1 MEFKPADQDKLSS
14 SSPRVLVEM
23 RNIWKHFPGVV
34 ANQAVDLNLLEGEVH
49 ALLGENGAGK
59 STLMHVLSG
68 MYRPDAGTIRIAGEE
83 IKLKSPAQAIG
94 AGVGMVHQRFRLVEK
109 MTAAE
114 NIHLGWGE
122 TPKMVSARTLAER
135 TEWICQQFGLSV
147 DPDARIWQLSTGEQ
161 QRVEILRV
169 LARGARILILD
180 EPTSVLTPNE
190 AVELFKVTRKLA
202 QAGRTVVLITHKL
215 DEVIAASDR
224 VTVMRRGRVVSRRE
238 TISCDQATLA
248 RLCIGEELVSEAVGS
263 DRPPGEALLE
273 VAGVSALDNRRL
285 PALRE
290 ISFTIRAGE
299 ILGVAGV
306 AGNGQSELAE
316 VLTGLRRL
324 ESGSVILAG
333 KDLSKADPIKCTSSG
348 VGHIPEDRMGMGLIG
363 GASLVDNSILRE
375 YRGAPISRGIFVE
388 RGAAVRFAR
397 ELVKEANVITP
408 NVRIP
413 VQNLSGGN
421 QQRLL
426 VGRESRVA
434 SKLLVA
440 MHPTQGL
447 DVGAMEAV
455 RRNLIKQRDGGSAV
469 LLISEDLDEVLLL
482 SSRIIV
488 LYEGRIVGEFK
499 RSDAHRETIGLLM
512 GGGTQSEG
520 AAS

>member
-1 MEFKPADQDKLSS
+1 
-14 SSPRVLVEM
+14 M

-34 ANQAVDLNLLEGEVH
+34 ANQAVDLNLLKGEVH

-135 TEWICQQFGLSV
+135 TERICQEFGLSV
-147 DPDARIWQLSTGEQ
+147 DPDAWIWQLSTGEQ

-202 QAGRTVVLITHKL
+202 QSGRTVVLITHKL

-375 YRGAPISRGIFVE
+375 YRGSPISRGIFVE
-388 RGAAVRFAR
+388 RRAAVRFAR
-397 ELVKEANVITP
+397 KLVKEANVITP

-512 GGGTQSEG
+512 GGGKQSER